1 MLHMVGG
8 RSATQAAGSG
18 TAIKLWLSEKTA
30 PTPFQRIA
38 AVFPVQAY
46 ALERAR
52 VEPIVPID
60 RYLPLGE
67 PCHYRMIMANS
78 LVSGSSEFCG
88 LSDGFFVVVSDINLS
103 EPLACAI
110 STPDVLRIRVAL
122 DGDGE
127 YLPSQD
133 EMLDIRGRSAGV
145 IIEPPNI
152 PPAKFVSVGHH
163 MAVQIIVHRDAL
175 QRLYPCDEQLP
186 ATIRAFLANEL
197 THRVAKQLNCG
208 PALLRCLEDLQNCSL
223 TGRNRWLFIRSK
235 AVEILC
241 HTFGTLEEEDNIGLV
256 QPSAFIGRAV
266 NKAKDLLREHY
277 VAPPSLDDLAR
288 EVGLSRTGLCSNF
301 SRLTGQTVFN
311 FVSELRMQHALAM
324 LNRHEVPITEIAYA
338 VGYNYPSSFTV
349 AIQRR
354 FGASPR
360 ELRRRV
366 PSEP

>member
-1 MLHMVGG
+1 MLQVVGG
-8 RSATQAAGSG
+8 RSAMQADSR
-18 TAIKLWLSEKTA
+18 TAIKPWLSEKTA
-30 PTPFQRIA
+30 PTPFQPIA
-38 AVFPVQAY
+38 AVFPVQTY
-46 ALERAR
+46 ALERSR
-52 VEPIVPID
+52 MEPVVPVD

-67 PCHYRMIMANS
+67 SCHYRMIMANS
-78 LVSGSSEFCG
+78 FVSGSSEFCG
-88 LSDGFFVVVSDINLS
+88 LSDGFFVVVSDVNLAA
-103 EPLACAI
+103 PLACAI
-110 STPDVLRIRVAL
+110 SAPDVLRIRVAL

-127 YLPSQD
+127 YLPLQD
-133 EMLDIRGRSAGV
+133 EMLDIRGRRAGIV
-145 IIEPPNI
+145 IEPPNI

-163 MAVQIIVHRDAL
+163 LAVQIIVHRVTL
-175 QRLYPCDEQLP
+175 RRLYPHDEQLP

-197 THRVAKQLNCG
+197 TERVAKQLNCG

-223 TGRNRWLFIRSK
+223 TGRNRWLFFRSK

-241 HTFGTLEEEDNIGLV
+241 HTFGALEEGENIGSAE
-256 QPSAFIGRAV
+256 PSAFIDRAV

-311 FVSELRMQHALAM
+311 FVTELRMQHALAM